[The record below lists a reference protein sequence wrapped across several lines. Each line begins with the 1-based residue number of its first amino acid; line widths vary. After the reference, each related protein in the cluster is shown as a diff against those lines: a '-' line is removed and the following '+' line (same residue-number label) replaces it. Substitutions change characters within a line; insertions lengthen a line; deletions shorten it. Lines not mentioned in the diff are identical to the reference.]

1 MYTTPLDE
9 DESNVDEYETFKSVI
24 EGLRQGQG
32 EWYAKLTSSLTEENG
47 KSIEA
52 VFTLGAQRKA
62 AKESKNIEEA
72 GGKLKLRL
80 CNVGPFCGCFLSVSF
95 TSSRG
100 HLTLSMMFRK
110 VLFLSRLQ
118 L

>member
-1 MYTTPLDE
+1 MFLLIFQVSASLENGDDWSDDDDENYEETSLEVYTTPLDE

-32 EWYAKLTSSLTEENG
+32 DWYAKLTSSLTEENG

-72 GGKLKLRL
+72 GGK
-80 CNVGPFCGCFLSVSF
+80 
-95 TSSRG
+95 
-100 HLTLSMMFRK
+100 MRK
-110 VLFLSRLQ
+110 KIC
-118 L
+118 